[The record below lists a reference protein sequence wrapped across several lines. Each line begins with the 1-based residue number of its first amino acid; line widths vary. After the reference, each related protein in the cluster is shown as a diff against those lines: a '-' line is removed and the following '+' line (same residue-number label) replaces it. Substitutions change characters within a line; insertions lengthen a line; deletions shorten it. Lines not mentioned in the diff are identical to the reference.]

1 MSNRRNFLK
10 KSGTIALGS
19 LILTKEMRASFLAQA
34 PIHPVGLQLY
44 TLFNVID
51 TDVKGTLKKV
61 ADIGYKEVE
70 SAFSKLGGFYGMK
83 PKEFAAVTKDLGLA
97 WKAHHVIGAPFK
109 MPPGAKMPTG
119 ADGKPMVIPPM
130 KNLKDNMQELVD
142 QAAEGGIPYLVCA
155 NIPTGTLD
163 EIKNSIEILNKT
175 GEACKKAKITFAYH
189 NHDMEFKTVEGKIP
203 YHLLLSETSGD
214 NMKMELDL
222 CWVTKAGVDPVELF
236 KQHPGRFPLWHV
248 KDIDKDMTGPQ
259 PVGTGIVDFKRI
271 FANAETA
278 GMKDFFVEHDMPKNP
293 YASITTSYNNL
304 QKILS

>member
-19 LILTKEMRASFLAQA
+19 LILTKEMRASFFAHA

-51 TDVKGTLKKV
+51 ADVKGTLKKV

-83 PKEFAAVTKDLGLA
+83 PKEFAALTKDTGLS
-97 WKAHHVIGAPFK
+97 WKSHHVIGAPFK

-163 EIKNSIEILNKT
+163 EIKSSLEILNKT
-175 GEACKKAKITFAYH
+175 GEACKKVKITFAYH
-189 NHDMEFKTVEGKIP
+189 NHDMEFKSVEGQIP
-203 YHLLLSETSGD
+203 YNMLLDGTSPD
-214 NMKMELDL
+214 IMKMELDI

-236 KQHPGRFPLWHV
+236 KKHPGRFPLWHV

-278 GMKDFFVEHDMPKNP
+278 GMKDFFVEHDMPADAF
-293 YASITTSYNNL
+293 ASITTSYNNL

>member
-19 LILTKEMRASFLAQA
+19 LILTKEMRASFFAHA

-51 TDVKGTLKKV
+51 ADVKGTLKKV

-83 PKEFAAVTKDLGLA
+83 PKEFAALTKDTGLS
-97 WKAHHVIGAPFK
+97 WKSHHVIGAPFK

-130 KNLKDNMQELVD
+130 KNLRDNMQELVD

-155 NIPTGTLD
+155 NIPTGTMD
-163 EIKNSIEILNKT
+163 EIKSSIEILNKT
-175 GEACKKAKITFAYH
+175 GEACKKVKITFAYH
-189 NHDMEFKTVEGKIP
+189 NHDMEFKSVEGQIP
-203 YHLLLSETSGD
+203 YNMLLDGTSPD
-214 NMKMELDL
+214 IMKMELDI

-236 KQHPGRFPLWHV
+236 KKHPGRFPLWHV

-278 GMKDFFVEHDMPKNP
+278 GMKDFFVEHDMPADAF
-293 YASITTSYNNL
+293 ASITTSYNNL

>member
-203 YHLLLSETSGD
+203 YHLLLSETSAD
-214 NMKMELDL
+214 NMKMELDI

-248 KDIDKDMTGPQ
+248 KDIGKDMTGPQ

-271 FANAETA
+271 FANAEIA
-278 GMKDFFVEHDMPKNP
+278 GMKDFFVEHDMPKDP